1 MLGSKPFSLWRKGWS
16 CEIMMLQLVS
26 QFISEEQLNITTE
39 ILYVAMVQYILIK

>member
-39 ILYVAMVQYILIK
+39 ILCVAMVQYI

>member
-1 MLGSKPFSLWRKGWS
+1 MLGRKPFSLWRKGWS

-39 ILYVAMVQYILIK
+39 ILCVAMVQYI